1 MAAYPI
7 DVKVFIDGNDVTTV
21 IFGSDVVT
29 LTNVEN
35 TWRKIDISSYLRGKG
50 IHVLEITSG
59 GGTGRV
65 EARLEIS

>member
-1 MAAYPI
+1 MATYPT
-7 DVKVFIDGNDVTTV
+7 DVKIFIDGNDVTKL
-21 IFGSDVVT
+21 IFGTDVVT

-35 TWRKIDISSYLRGKG
+35 TWRKIDISTYLRGEG
-50 IHVLEITSG
+50 MHVLEVTAG